1 MTQQQKKTALAVAIV
16 AGLVS
21 LPMTWLSISG
31 AQFDGSLGEMATAA
45 LGDITFNANAFNGR
59 ITFLVETPIWF
70 IVAVAIAASVLQ
82 LMENSPA
89 FSIPPLAQWLTA
101 IVGVV
106 WIGLAVVLPVF
117 AENATLGIGALVGLV
132 AAVIPLV
139 CLSRATSNEETPQL
153 ESQDESPDESD
164 A

>member
-1 MTQQQKKTALAVAIV
+1 MVT
-16 AGLVS
+16 GPVS
-21 LPMTWLSISG
+21 LPMPWMSVSG
-31 AQFDGSLGEMATAA
+31 AQIDGSLGELATAT
-45 LGDITFNANAFNGR
+45 LGDITVNANAFNGH
-59 ITFLVETPIWF
+59 ITFLVKTPIWF

-101 IVGVV
+101 TAGVV
-106 WIGLAVVLPVF
+106 WIGLVVVLPVF
-117 AENATLGIGALVGLV
+117 AENAALGIGALVGMV

-139 CLSRATSNEETPQL
+139 FLWLASPDEETPQL
-153 ESQDESPDESD
+153 ESQDESQDKSD